1 MHPRFLPLSISIAL
15 AIATTQAIMSSA
27 VWADEELVRVQ
38 AGELPIIISAPH
50 GGRLDVPDVDIRTG
64 RGLVAGPSGY
74 VMSRDTG
81 TEELADEV
89 LKAIDRRFGKPAY
102 AVIARFHRKH
112 IDANRPADEAY
123 EDPDA
128 KATYD
133 RFHNQLDAYCREVQ
147 KKFGKGLLLDL
158 HGQGS
163 EPETVFRGTQDG
175 KTVKLLRDA
184 MAKPRTTD
192 RIVCSVG
199 SRPAAGPLTLI
210 RSRARAGR
218 FSWRVHRADL
228 RQPPPVGDRR
238 GAARVWRRVSR
249 PDSAREDRGHAGR
262 RGVGVFGQLPGRG
275 AGDTPSP
282 AASASGK
289 AGRAR
294 PGRPLSGC
302 EVCLAAPAA
311 EFRGTAGNRPTGCE
325 L

>member
-1 MHPRFLPLSISIAL
+1 MHMQFLPLLVRVTLFTAVFQAVAL
-15 AIATTQAIMSSA
+15 QT
-27 VWADEELVRVQ
+27 VRADEELVRVQ
-38 AGELPIIISAPH
+38 PGELPIIISAPH
-50 GGRLDVPDVDIRTG
+50 GGRLDVPDVDLRTG

-133 RFHNQLDAYCREVQ
+133 RYHNQLDSYCREVQ

-175 KTVKLLRDA
+175 KTVKLLRE
-184 MAKPRTTD
+184 RY
-192 RIVCSVG
+192 G
-199 SRPAAGPLTLI
+199 EAAHNGPDSLF
-210 RSRARAGR
+210 GR
-218 FSWRVHRADL
+218 FKARGWTVHPDPFEGREQDGFRGGFIVQTYGSHRPLAIDAVQLEFGGEYRDPMARQKTAATLADAVSEYSVSFL
-228 RQPPPVGDRR
+228 GVAPATPPPPPPPLPEKPAEPDPDDR
-238 GAARVWRRVSR
+238 
-249 PDSAREDRGHAGR
+249 
-262 RGVGVFGQLPGRG
+262 
-275 AGDTPSP
+275 
-282 AASASGK
+282 
-289 AGRAR
+289 
-294 PGRPLSGC
+294 
-302 EVCLAAPAA
+302 
-311 EFRGTAGNRPTGCE
+311 
-325 L
+325 

>member
-1 MHPRFLPLSISIAL
+1 MHPRFLQLSISIAL
-15 AIATTQAIMSSA
+15 AIATTQATWSSV

-38 AGELPIIISAPH
+38 SGELPIIISAPH
-50 GGRLDVPDVDIRTG
+50 GGRLDVPDVDIRMG

-89 LKAIDRRFGKPAY
+89 LKAINRRFGKPAY

-133 RFHNQLDAYCREVQ
+133 RYHSQLDAYCREVQ

-175 KTVKLLRDA
+175 KTVQLLRE
-184 MAKPRTTD
+184 RY
-192 RIVCSVG
+192 G
-199 SRPAAGPLTLI
+199 EAAHNGPDSLF
-210 RSRARAGR
+210 GR
-218 FSWRVHRADL
+218 FKARGWTVDPDPFEGREQDGFRGGFIVQTYGSHRHLAIDAVQLEFGGEYRDPMAREKTAATLADAVSEYSVSFL
-228 RQPPPVGDRR
+228 GVAPATPPPPPPPLPEKPAEPDPDDR
-238 GAARVWRRVSR
+238 
-249 PDSAREDRGHAGR
+249 
-262 RGVGVFGQLPGRG
+262 
-275 AGDTPSP
+275 
-282 AASASGK
+282 
-289 AGRAR
+289 
-294 PGRPLSGC
+294 
-302 EVCLAAPAA
+302 
-311 EFRGTAGNRPTGCE
+311 
-325 L
+325 